1 MPEAYQ
7 TAFWDAA
14 VIAADEANAL
24 DRSLEADY
32 TQKLLDAGMKIY
44 TPNAAEKALWVA
56 AGEGIWSEVGGD
68 IDPAVL
74 DKLRALRG

>member
-1 MPEAYQ
+1 ME
-7 TAFWDAA
+7 
-14 VIAADEANAL
+14 
-24 DRSLEADY
+24 
-32 TQKLLDAGMKIY
+32 IY
-44 TPNAAEKALWVA
+44 TPTAAEKALWVA